1 MISLLGHY
9 WALVRNL
16 LLELLIISVYGV
28 RLLLSSHGGGV
39 AKARSILSLDSLL
52 INKQKKKKDS
62 FCHHNEFYT
71 RSSIEWALFRLKF
84 YILFWVSAWNLVS
97 LLLSGLFCDVY
108 GFSGQTIYSYL
119 KVKSKLFCD
128 SYLESNYCLSTMIVC
143 KTKSFYNVLFS
154 LGY

>member
-52 INKQKKKKDS
+52 INKQKKKKIHFVIIMS
-62 FCHHNEFYT
+62 FIQEVQLNGHCFDLNFISCSE
-71 RSSIEWALFRLKF
+71 
-84 YILFWVSAWNLVS
+84 
-97 LLLSGLFCDVY
+97 
-108 GFSGQTIYSYL
+108 
-119 KVKSKLFCD
+119 
-128 SYLESNYCLSTMIVC
+128 
-143 KTKSFYNVLFS
+143 
-154 LGY
+154 